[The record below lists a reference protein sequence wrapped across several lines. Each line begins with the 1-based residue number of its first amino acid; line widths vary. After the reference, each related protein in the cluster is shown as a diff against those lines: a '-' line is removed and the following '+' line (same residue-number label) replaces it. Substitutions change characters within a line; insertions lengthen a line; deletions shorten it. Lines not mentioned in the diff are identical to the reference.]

1 MENSFAD
8 EVGVPLWTKH
18 LSQSYIIYVPD
29 LLLLRMVDQPGHILF
44 DNVLT
49 SSVREDRDAIVVK
62 SMEQAVDELTRR
74 LGPDPQAWEWGK
86 VHRMTFKHP
95 LGVKLPFFNLDPIPT
110 HGDTFTINAGMWD
123 NTKPYEMESGGVIR
137 LVVDFS
143 NIENSTIITPPG
155 QSGHYKSPHYDDLA
169 EMWAEGRQ
177 IPMHFDSAENL
188 TRVLT
193 LKGKQKTP

>member
-1 MENSFAD
+1 MENTFAD
-8 EVGVPLWTKH
+8 EVGVPLWMEH

-29 LLLLRMVDQPGHILF
+29 LLLLRMVDQDDHILF

-49 SSVREDRDAIVVK
+49 TPVRETRDAIVMK
-62 SMEQAVDELTRR
+62 SLEEAVEELTQR
-74 LGPDPQAWEWGK
+74 LGPDPQGWAWGK

-95 LGVKLPFFNLDPIPT
+95 MGDKLPFFNLHPIPT

-143 NIENSTIITPPG
+143 DVENSTIICPPG
-155 QSGHYKSPHYDDLA
+155 QSGHYRSPHYDDLA

-177 IPMHFDSAENL
+177 LPMHFASADKL
-188 TRVLT
+188 SRVLT
-193 LKGKQKTP
+193 LKGTQRIP